1 MITLGLYLHLKV
13 DDENVRHDLQHRG
26 YVKAKLTR
34 RQFVEIGTATFA
46 AVALQPASVLAGETR
61 DSSARLSPTALRLLP
76 LGQIRPSGWLQRQLR
91 IQADGLSGHLDEFWP
106 DVGSQSG
113 WLGGTGESWERGPY
127 FVDGLLPL
135 AWQLDDETLKAKAMR
150 FVDWTLDH
158 QAPSGM
164 IGPASNDDW
173 WPRMV
178 MLKVL
183 AQYYDATAD
192 PRVIAVLSRYF
203 HYQLAALPTRPL
215 RDWGKYRWQDEVLVV
230 QWLYERTGDAL
241 LLHLARLLDR
251 QGYDWIAGFA
261 SFKHTGVTSRISL
274 EAAATHG
281 DKSERME
288 THGVNNGQALKTA
301 AVRYRHSG
309 DAATEHASF
318 NRQIATLD
326 RFHGM
331 PNGMF
336 SCDEHL
342 AGLDP
347 SHGTELCTVVETLYS
362 LEIALATFG
371 DASIG
376 DRIEKI
382 AFNALPGT
390 FDNTMWAHQYDQQA
404 NQVQVGLYSK
414 PWTTNGPESNIYG
427 LEPNF
432 GCCTANF
439 HQGWPKF
446 TSSLWMH
453 SPDGGLVASLY
464 APCEVNTTIRDHK
477 VSLKVETDYPFK
489 QDIRIVLSPE
499 TAVSFPLRM
508 RIPAW
513 AHGATVRIN
522 GRPALAVAKAESFA
536 LIDRVWAPGDIVDL
550 HLPMVP
556 SVSRWYNDSLALM
569 RGPLVFSL
577 DPGQNWVKLR
587 DRGLTADWQVYPQ
600 KSWNYALLVDERS
613 AEQVE
618 VVEGPVGSKPF
629 DASSV
634 SVKLRLKGRRLDAW
648 RSEDGVAAP
657 IPKGLQS
664 STLPEEILELIPYG
678 AAKLR
683 ITAFPQLQDFAQSAS
698 LKRSAS

>member
-1 MITLGLYLHLKV
+1 MS
-13 DDENVRHDLQHRG
+13 
-26 YVKAKLTR
+26 KLTR
-34 RQFVEIGTATFA
+34 RKFVGVSAA
-46 AVALQPASVLAGETR
+46 ALAVAALRPKPAFADPLGEPSMKLA
-61 DSSARLSPTALRLLP
+61 PTALLPLP
-76 LGQIRPSGWLQRQLR
+76 LGQIRPTGWLYRQLR

-106 DVGSQSG
+106 DVGPRSG

-135 AWQLDDETLKAKAMR
+135 AWQLNDPSLKEKAQR
-150 FVDWTLDH
+150 FIDWTLNH
-158 QAPSGM
+158 QEPSGM

-178 MLKVL
+178 MVKVL
-183 AQYYDATAD
+183 AQYHDATLDA
-192 PRVIAVLSRYF
+192 RVIAVPTRYF
-203 HYQLAALPTRPL
+203 HFQLAALPTRPL

-230 QWLYERTGDAL
+230 EWLYERTGDAS
-241 LLHLARLLDR
+241 LLHLARLLER
-251 QGYDWIAGFA
+251 QGYDWIAGFEI
-261 SFKHTGVTSRISL
+261 FRHTGVTSRASL
-274 EAAATHG
+274 ETAANHG
-281 DKSERME
+281 DRSERME

-301 AVRYRHSG
+301 AVRYRLSG
-309 DAATEHASF
+309 EAATEHAHF

-326 RFHGM
+326 RFHGL

-362 LEIALATFG
+362 LEVALASFG
-371 DASIG
+371 EASIG

-390 FDNTMWAHQYDQQA
+390 FDDTMWAHQYDQQA
-404 NQVQVGLYSK
+404 NQVQVGLNSK
-414 PWTTNGPESNIYG
+414 PWTSNGPESNLYG

-446 TSSLWMH
+446 TSSLWMR

-464 APCEVNTTIRDHK
+464 APCEVNTTVGDQK
-477 VSLKVETDYPFK
+477 VSLRVETNYPFK
-489 QDIRIVLSPE
+489 QDVRIFLSTE
-499 TAVSFPLRM
+499 TAVSFPLRL
-508 RIPAW
+508 RIPEW
-513 AHGATVRIN
+513 ARGATVRIN
-522 GRPALAVAKAESFA
+522 GQPVPIDVKPGSFV
-536 LIDRVWAPGDIVDL
+536 LIQKVWAPGDVVDL

-556 SVSRWYNDSLALM
+556 TTSRWYNHSLALM

-577 DPGQNWVKLR
+577 DPGQSWVKLR
-587 DRGLTADWQVYPQ
+587 DRGFTADWQVYPQ
-600 KSWNYALLVDERS
+600 RFWNYALLVDERS
-613 AEQVE
+613 AEHVE
-618 VVEGPVGSKPF
+618 VVEGPVGVRPF
-629 DASSV
+629 AASSA
-634 SVKLRLKGRRLDAW
+634 SVKLRVKARRLDAW

-657 IPKGLQS
+657 IPMGLQS
-664 STLPEEILELIPYG
+664 STIPEEMLELIPYG

-683 ITAFPQLQDFAQSAS
+683 ITAFPQLQDIGQS
-698 LKRSAS
+698 SAAKSGES